1 MNFPAFADRRE
12 GWTRYLFF
20 TGKGGVGKT
29 SLSCATA
36 LRLAESGRRVLLV
49 STDPASNLDEVLGVT
64 LSNTPTVIP
73 GMSGLAALNID
84 PEEAARAYRERVI
97 GPMRGILPEAALR
110 SMEEG
115 LSGSCTVEIAA
126 FDEFTGLIGNPDV
139 GTDFNHI
146 VFDTAPTG
154 HTLRLMSLAKAWDQF
169 LDENTSGAS
178 CLGPLAG
185 LEKQREIY
193 SKAVETLADKMLT
206 TLVLVSRPQA
216 ASLREAERTSRELR
230 ELGVANQM
238 LVINGVFE
246 ACSHGDAL
254 ATALQRRGDAALERA
269 SGFLGSLPVATVA
282 LRPRNILG
290 VDGLRSIFEVATD
303 PIGGQCA
310 VSAHLSPQSE
320 KWDGTAAFPPDVDLD
335 FGSLDD
341 LIADLSASKRGV
353 IMTMGKGG
361 VGKTTIAAAIAVA
374 LAERGQAVHL
384 STTDPAAHV
393 AEALA
398 GEVPG
403 LTVGRIDPIAE
414 TEAYRR
420 HVLSTAGATMDEA
433 SRTLMEEDLRSPCTE
448 EIAVFRAFAREVARG
463 TDKFVVLDTAP
474 TGHTL
479 LLLDATE
486 SYQREMNRQARST
499 QPEEVL
505 RLLERLRDPEF
516 TRILLVTLPEAT
528 PVHEAAALQEDLRR
542 AQIEPF
548 AWIINQS
555 LFECGSSDPLLRRR
569 EETEHRYLR
578 EVVDHLAQRVALIR
592 WQADEPVGVPALLAL
607 ARQTGS
613 TLTLI

>member
-1 MNFPAFADRRE
+1 MNFPTFAANPAD
-12 GWTRYLFF
+12 WTRYLLF

-64 LSNTPTVIP
+64 LSNSPTAIP
-73 GMSGLAALNID
+73 GMSGLSALNID
-84 PEEAARAYRERVI
+84 PEEAARVYRERVI

-126 FDEFTGLIGNPDV
+126 FDEFTGLIGNPATGENFD
-139 GTDFNHI
+139 HI

-154 HTLRLMSLAKAWDQF
+154 HTLRLMSLAKAWDHF

-185 LEKQREIY
+185 LQKQKAIY
-193 SKAVETLADKMLT
+193 EATVKTLADKSLT
-206 TLVLVSRPQA
+206 TLVLVSRPQI

-230 ELGVANQM
+230 DLGLGNQKV
-238 LVINGVFE
+238 VINGLFQTNRTN
-246 ACSHGDAL
+246 DPL
-254 ATALQRRGDAALERA
+254 ASAMQRRGEEALERA
-269 SGFLGSLPVATVA
+269 AGFLATLPVTTVA

-290 VDGLRSIFEVATD
+290 VEGLRSIFEEKAVLE
-303 PIGGQCA
+303 GGQNYEC
-310 VSAHLSPQSE
+310 
-320 KWDGTAAFPPDVDLD
+320 WTPPD
-335 FGSLDD
+335 FGELEN
-341 LIADLSASKRGV
+341 LIDDLSASKHGV

-374 LAERGQAVHL
+374 LAERGHAVHL

-393 AEALA
+393 AAALA
-398 GEVPG
+398 GELPG

-414 TEAYRR
+414 TEKYRQ
-420 HVLSTAGATMDEA
+420 HVLTTAGATMDET
-433 SRTLMEEDLRSPCTE
+433 SRALLEEDLRSPCTE
-448 EIAVFRAFAREVARG
+448 EIAVFRAFAREVAQG

-486 SYQREMNRQARST
+486 SYQRELNRQARST

-542 AQIEPF
+542 AQIKPF
-548 AWIINQS
+548 GWIINQS
-555 LFECGSSDPLLRRR
+555 LLESGSSDPLLRQR
-569 EETEHRYLR
+569 EQTEHHYLQ
-578 EVVDHLAQRVALIR
+578 EVYDRLASRVALVR
-592 WQADEPVGVPALLAL
+592 WQIAEPVGATALLAL
-607 ARQTGS
+607 TRQAGPALQS
-613 TLTLI
+613 H

>member
-1 MNFPAFADRRE
+1 
-12 GWTRYLFF
+12 
-20 TGKGGVGKT
+20 
-29 SLSCATA
+29 
-36 LRLAESGRRVLLV
+36 V

-64 LSNTPTVIP
+64 LSNIPTAIP
-73 GMSGLAALNID
+73 GMGGLSALNID
-84 PEEAARAYRERVI
+84 PEEAARVYRERVI

-126 FDEFTGLIGNPDV
+126 FDEFTGLIGNPATVESYD
-139 GTDFNHI
+139 HI

-154 HTLRLMSLAKAWDQF
+154 HTLRLMSLAKAWDHF

-185 LEKQREIY
+185 LQKQKAIY
-193 SKAVETLADKMLT
+193 EATVKTLADKNLT
-206 TLVLVSRPQA
+206 TLVLVSRPQI
-216 ASLREAERTSRELR
+216 ASLREAERTSGELR
-230 ELGVANQM
+230 DLGVANQM
-238 LVINGVFE
+238 VVINGLFQTGHSEDPV
-246 ACSHGDAL
+246 ASAM
-254 ATALQRRGDAALERA
+254 QRRGEEALGRA
-269 SGFLGSLPVATVA
+269 SGFLASLPVSTVA
-282 LRPRNILG
+282 LRPKNILG
-290 VDGLRSIFEVATD
+290 VEGLRSIFEAATEPD
-303 PIGGQCA
+303 A
-310 VSAHLSPQSE
+310 SAAYGSWTTP
-320 KWDGTAAFPPDVDLD
+320 D
-335 FGSLDD
+335 FGDLESLIDD
-341 LIADLSASKRGV
+341 LSVSGRGV

-374 LAERGQAVHL
+374 LAERGHAVHL

-398 GEVPG
+398 GGQPG

-414 TEAYRR
+414 TEQYRQ
-420 HVLSTAGATMDEA
+420 HVLATAGAVMDEA
-433 SRTLMEEDLRSPCTE
+433 SRALLEEDLRSPCTE
-448 EIAVFRAFAREVARG
+448 EIAVFRAFAREVAQG

-486 SYQREMNRQARST
+486 SYQRELNRQARST

-548 AWIINQS
+548 GWVINQS
-555 LFECGSSDPLLRRR
+555 LLDSGSSDPLLRQR
-569 EETEHRYLR
+569 EQTEHRYLR
-578 EVVDHLAQRVALIR
+578 EVADHLASRVALVR
-592 WQADEPVGVPALLAL
+592 WQPDEPVGVAALLAL
-607 ARQTGS
+607 TGQAI
-613 TLTLI
+613 TTI